1 MGQMYYSING
11 FYLLYAF
18 VKNGDESNVC
28 FPQCGGSLVSEDVVL
43 TAAHCFRTTEAERYL
58 VFLGRQ
64 MRDPGVEECNEQRF
78 KVRDSTVSWAFLTV
92 YHG

>member
-1 MGQMYYSING
+1 M
-11 FYLLYAF
+11 
-18 VKNGDESNVC
+18 
-28 FPQCGGSLVSEDVVL
+28 SEEVVL

-78 KVRDSTVSWAFLTV
+78 KVGRGWITQYFSV
-92 YHG
+92 